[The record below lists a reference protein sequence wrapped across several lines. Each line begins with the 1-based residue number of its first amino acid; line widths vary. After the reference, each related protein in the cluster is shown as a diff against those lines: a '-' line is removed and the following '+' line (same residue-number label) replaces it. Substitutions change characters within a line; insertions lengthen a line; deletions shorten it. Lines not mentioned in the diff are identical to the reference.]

1 MGDEENS
8 TVHHEESIKKKK
20 NKTVH
25 HEDSNNISGSD
36 GENRVYPC
44 LLCNRKFCSSQA
56 LGGHQNAHKKQRTA
70 KKVFDAA
77 NLILANNPNHHYN
90 PSWLSYPT
98 ASHASN
104 LHQFSHDTHHHD
116 HHQQFSDGFGSHV
129 APKSDYGIYSGSGG
143 GGNHQGFSVNNSHDV
158 SVTSSYHRRE
168 NDHDEQSFLNWQKS
182 LRENAGCING
192 ESSSTSTTSSSHL
205 SLLIIKERLDHYYQ
219 QQMKIGDKQDK
230 EQELDLSLHL

>member
-8 TVHHEESIKKKK
+8 TVHNEESIKKKK
-20 NKTVH
+20 KKTVH
-25 HEDSNNISGSD
+25 HEDINNSTGSD
-36 GENRVYPC
+36 GESRVYPC
-44 LLCNRKFCSSQA
+44 LLCSRKFCSSQA

-77 NLILANNPNHHYN
+77 NLILANSPNHHYN
-90 PSWLSYPT
+90 SWLSYST

-104 LHQFSHDTHHHD
+104 LHQFSHNTHHHD

-129 APKSDYGIYSGSGG
+129 APRSDYGIYSGG
-143 GGNHQGFSVNNSHDV
+143 GGNHHGFSLNNSHDV
-158 SVTSSYHRRE
+158 SVTSSCHQRE

-182 LRENAGCING
+182 LRENAGCITG

-205 SLLIIKERLDHYYQ
+205 SLLIIKERLDQYYQ

-230 EQELDLSLHL
+230 EQKLDLSLHL